1 MSDAS
6 AARTLALTRML
17 TRRVRAHAAE
27 ASDFAAAERFV
38 RDWLGSYIA
47 GSAAPLGRILAA
59 YGGRARDIEGR
70 VFLAAALSHVTE
82 TDDLHAGS
90 VTHPACV
97 VIPTAWLL
105 RRRVHVRGHAFLHAV
120 LAGYEVM
127 TRVGEAL
134 GPAHYRT
141 FHNTAT
147 AGVFGAAAAAAH
159 LLGLDEDGWVWA
171 LGSAGTQAAGLWQF
185 HEEGAMSKPLHAGH
199 AAAAGLR
206 AALLAHAGLTGPEAI
221 LEGEKGFFRALC
233 ADARPEAVLA
243 DAPGW
248 KLHETSLK
256 PYPCCRHVHPA
267 IDAALEVREHLRG
280 DVPPVRVH
288 VLTYPAALDLTD
300 RPLPRT
306 PHEARF
312 SIQYAVARTLLE
324 GRPGLDAF
332 EDAALR
338 DARVRAL
345 LERTTVAIDPS
356 LAAAYP
362 ARWGA
367 AVEVETAD
375 GTVLHARRASAT
387 GDPDVPLGDADL
399 DAKVMGLL
407 QWAGVRPPRARWLLR
422 RCRRLANDGL
432 LFALPA
438 VASRR

>member
-1 MSDAS
+1 MDS
-6 AARTLALTRML
+6 L
-17 TRRVRAHAAE
+17 TRRLVRLARDREVARTDLAE
-27 ASDFAAAERFV
+27 AERFV
-38 RDWLGSYIA
+38 RDWLGSYVA
-47 GSAAPLGRILAA
+47 GRAAPVGRILRT
-59 YGGRARDIEGR
+59 YGSGRADALDR

-82 TDDLHAGS
+82 TDDLHNGS
-90 VTHPACV
+90 VTHPGCV
-97 VIPTAWLL
+97 VVPAALL
-105 RRRVHVRGHAFLHAV
+105 LAGELGRGGHAALHAV
-120 LAGYEVM
+120 LVGYEVM

-134 GPAHYRT
+134 GPAHYRA

-147 AGVFGAAAAAAH
+147 AGVFGSTAAAAT
-159 LLGLDEDGWVWA
+159 LLDLDEDRFVWA

-206 AALLAHAGLTGPEAI
+206 AALLARAGLTGPEGI
-221 LEGEKGFFRALC
+221 LEGHKGLFRALC

-267 IDAALEVREHLRG
+267 IDAALEVRERLRG

-345 LERTTVAIDPS
+345 LERTTVATDAS

-367 AVEVETAD
+367 AIEVETAD
-375 GTVLHARRASAT
+375 GTVLHAQRASAT

-399 DAKVMGLL
+399 DAKVMGLF

-422 RCRRLANDGL
+422 RCRRLADDGL